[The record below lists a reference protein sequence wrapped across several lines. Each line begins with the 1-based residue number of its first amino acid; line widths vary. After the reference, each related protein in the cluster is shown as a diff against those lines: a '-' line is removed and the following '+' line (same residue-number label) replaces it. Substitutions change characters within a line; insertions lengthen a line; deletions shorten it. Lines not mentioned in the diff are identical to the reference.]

1 MRIVNPMKTGR
12 GFYVK
17 PFARM
22 RSVSMSRKM
31 KGGNTTLLLS
41 PGLGVSDGP
50 STTNEP
56 MYGDGMTLGQSKQ
69 KLENVVK
76 KLEGLQMKT
85 ATKKKNISFQI

>member
-1 MRIVNPMKTGR
+1 MRTVNPMKTGR
-12 GFYVK
+12 GLYVK
-17 PFARM
+17 PFAYGRA
-22 RSVSMSRKM
+22 VSMSRKM
-31 KGGNTTLLLS
+31 RGGNTALLLS
-41 PGLGVSDGP
+41 PGLGSSNGP

-56 MYGDGMTLGQSKQ
+56 TFGEGMTLGQSKQ